1 MILIFALMIVFVL
14 IMATNT
20 NKRQDI
26 KPADKK
32 EVTVEI
38 ADPLLVERIQNL
50 NESQE
55 IYNAKISNLTAM
67 NDELQHEVDN
77 LKAKIKANYDNVKI
91 QLQVNP
97 NSDVSILMAQCEA
110 SNEVY
115 IKKQVRLQ
123 GQILDNEE
131 KIVKYKE
138 KSNEVSVKI
147 DKIGHEEYRRQQ
159 QISGN

>member
-1 MILIFALMIVFVL
+1 MELIFALMIGFVL
-14 IMATNT
+14 IMTFRNT
-20 NKRQDI
+20 NKRQDT
-26 KPADKK
+26 KPATKGEIVV
-32 EVTVEI
+32 EVS
-38 ADPLLVERIQNL
+38 DPFLVEKIRNL

-55 IYNAKISNLTAM
+55 IYNAKISNLQAM
-67 NDELQHEVDN
+67 NEELQHEVDN

-97 NSDVSILMAQCEA
+97 SSDVSILMAQCDA

-115 IKKQVRLQ
+115 IKRQVRIQ

-138 KSNEVSVKI
+138 KSNKVSIDI
-147 DKIGHEEYRRQQ
+147 DKIGHEEYRRQANQ
-159 QISGN
+159 R

>member
-1 MILIFALMIVFVL
+1 MILIFALMIIFVL

-20 NKRQDI
+20 NKKQDI
-26 KPADKK
+26 KPATKK
-32 EVTVEI
+32 EVEVEI
-38 ADPLLVERIQNL
+38 TDPLLVEKIQNL

-97 NSDVSILMAQCEA
+97 SSDVSILMAQCDA

-131 KIVKYKE
+131 KIVKYKV
-138 KSNEVSVKI
+138 KSNEVYAKI
-147 DKIGHEEYRRQQ
+147 DKIGHEEYRRQ
-159 QISGN
+159 ISGN

>member
-1 MILIFALMIVFVL
+1 
-14 IMATNT
+14 
-20 NKRQDI
+20 
-26 KPADKK
+26 
-32 EVTVEI
+32 
-38 ADPLLVERIQNL
+38 
-50 NESQE
+50 
-55 IYNAKISNLTAM
+55 M

-77 LKAKIKANYDNVKI
+77 LKAKIKANYNNVKI

-97 NSDVSILMAQCEA
+97 SSDVSILMAQCNA

-159 QISGN
+159 QISGS

>member
-1 MILIFALMIVFVL
+1 MILIFALMVVFVL

-26 KPADKK
+26 KPAEKK

-38 ADPLLVERIQNL
+38 TDPLLVEKIQNL

-97 NSDVSILMAQCEA
+97 NSDVSILMAQCDA

-131 KIVKYKE
+131 KIVKYKV
-138 KSNEVSVKI
+138 KSNEVSAKI
-147 DKIGHEEYRRQQ
+147 DKIGHEEYRRQ
-159 QISGN
+159 ISGN

>member
-1 MILIFALMIVFVL
+1 MILIFALIIIFVL

-20 NKRQDI
+20 NNRQDT
-26 KPADKK
+26 KTPATKN
-32 EVTVEI
+32 VAVEI
-38 ADPLLVERIQNL
+38 SDPFLVERIQNL

-55 IYNAKISNLTAM
+55 IYNRKISNLTAM
-67 NDELQHEVDN
+67 NEELQHEVDS

-97 NSDVSILMAQCEA
+97 NSDVSILIAQCEA

-138 KSNEVSVKI
+138 KSNKVSMDI
-147 DKIGHEEYRRQQ
+147 DKIGHDEYRRQQ
-159 QISGN
+159 SIAK